1 MKIALPLWIKVW
13 LLLALNFALVA
24 ALGAA
29 WFLARGDAGW
39 EKLARGPLGDRAA
52 AIADDIA
59 ERLWTASDDEASNV
73 IAVAGRD
80 LGATLLWIR
89 NDGLVLAGPALPLPA
104 AVQRELTRNG
114 PNLNGPN
121 RRGGPPPEEREGD
134 LPPEHRRPA
143 GSAGPG
149 GQPGRFLFE
158 VDGAFWF
165 GLRLHP
171 SPEALERIDGPPPR
185 TTLVIRTTSRVQL
198 AFLLGLHW
206 WVAVAGLALGVSV
219 LFWLP
224 FVRSTTRR
232 LKELEAATQRIAEG
246 RFETRTAEGR
256 DEIGRLGGSIN
267 TMAERLESHAGQQKK
282 FLGDVA
288 HELGSPLGRLQVA
301 VELLEQRAGAS
312 LAPAVADV
320 REEVQQMAELVGE
333 LLAFTRAGLRPREAE
348 LGPVALQALAQQVRE
363 REDPEGRSTLD
374 VPAWMAVRAD
384 DALLRRAVGNL
395 LRNALRYGG
404 GAPRVS
410 AEADGDFI
418 CLRVED
424 EGPGVPPEALARL
437 GEPFFRPESA
447 RTREGGGVGLGLTI
461 VRTSVAACGGEVRFS
476 NREPRGFRAELRLAK
491 A

>member
-1 MKIALPLWIKVW
+1 LKIALPLWIKVW

-24 ALGAA
+24 ALGTA

-39 EKLARGPLGDRAA
+39 EKLARGPLGDRVAA
-52 AIADDIA
+52 LADDVAEKLWAADDAEADATIA
-59 ERLWTASDDEASNV
+59 AT
-73 IAVAGRD
+73 GRD
-80 LGATLLWIR
+80 WGVTLVWLR

-104 AVQRELTRNG
+104 AVQRELARNG
-114 PNLNGPN
+114 PLLGGPN
-121 RRGGPPPEEREGD
+121 RRPTPEEREGD
-134 LPPEHRRPA
+134 RPPARR
-143 GSAGPG
+143 GTSGPG
-149 GQPGRFLFE
+149 AQPGRFLYE
-158 VDGAFWF
+158 VDGNFWF

-171 SPEALERIDGPPPR
+171 SPEALEHIDGPPPR
-185 TTLVIRTTSRVQL
+185 TTLVIQTPSRLRL
-198 AFLLGLHW
+198 AWLLGLHW
-206 WVAVAGLALGVSV
+206 WVGVAGLALGVSV

-224 FVRSTTRR
+224 FVRSATRR
-232 LKELEAATQRIAEG
+232 LKALEAATQRIAEG
-246 RFETRTAEGR
+246 RLETRTDEGT

-267 TMAERLESHAGQQKK
+267 AMAARLESHAGQQKK

-301 VELLEQRAGAS
+301 VELLEQRAQPS

-348 LGPVALQALAQQVRE
+348 LGPVALQALCGEVRE
-363 REDPEGRSTLD
+363 REDPDGRSTLD

-384 DALLRRAVGNL
+384 AALLRRAVGNL

-410 AEADGDFI
+410 AEADGDVI

-424 EGPGVPPEALARL
+424 DGPGVPPEALARL
-437 GEPFFRPESA
+437 GEPFFRPETA
-447 RTREGGGVGLGLTI
+447 RTRETGGVGLGLTI
-461 VRTSVAACGGEVRFS
+461 VRSSVAACGGEVRFA
-476 NREPRGFRAELRLAK
+476 NRVPRGFVAEIRLAK